1 MTDQIFSI
9 NTFILRSNNDDYYEN
24 KIKKIIVK
32 KKIGEGSYG
41 LVFLL
46 NNNHVIKIFKNSTL
60 KNTILNESSFLLPI
74 KNENR
79 ELIFYYKYINNK
91 KENNFIINLYAIG
104 LIKDTIIDK
113 SENYETNSY
122 FIILPYCISFYN
134 NFNIYNSALLHKNNG
149 LNFTLNVM
157 KRLVQI
163 SEFLETNYNIINIDF
178 KLNNFMFSE
187 KSKNLNN
194 LIMIDFSII
203 KNKSKKKYNIENK
216 YYIWPYNENVS
227 LEYIPPYSICINGL
241 ELLFGHDEVIQLPN
255 KNKMNY
261 FLKNIQN
268 KNSYAHTIFYNG
280 IVKKINSINFLKLFE
295 SNYQAYLS

>member
-1 MTDQIFSI
+1 MTNQVFVL
-9 NTFILRSNNDDYYEN
+9 NTFILRSNDSEYDEN
-24 KIKKIIVK
+24 KMKKIIVV
-32 KKIGEGSYG
+32 KKIGEGNYG

-60 KNTILNESSFLLPI
+60 TNNILNESSFLLPI

-91 KENNFIINLYAIG
+91 KESNFIINLYGIG
-104 LIKDTIIDK
+104 LIKDTLID
-113 SENYETNSY
+113 NNQTYDINSY

-134 NFNIYNSALLHKNNG
+134 NFNLYNSALLYKNNG

-157 KRLVQI
+157 KRLLQI
-163 SEFLETNYNIINIDF
+163 SEFLENNYNIVNIDF
-178 KLNNFMFSE
+178 KLKNCMFPE
-187 KSKNLNN
+187 KTKNLNN

-203 KNKSKKKYNIENK
+203 KNKSKKKYSIENK
-216 YYIWPYNENVS
+216 YYIWPYNENVL

-241 ELLFGHDEVIQLPN
+241 ELLFGYDEVMQLPN

-261 FLKNIQN
+261 FLKNIEKKN
-268 KNSYAHTIFYNG
+268 KNAHTIFYNG
-280 IVKKINSINFLKLFE
+280 IIKKMNSNNFSKLISSF
-295 SNYQAYLS
+295 Q

>member
-1 MTDQIFSI
+1 MTDQVFVL
-9 NTFILRSNNDDYYEN
+9 NTFILRSNDSEYDEN
-24 KIKKIIVK
+24 KMKKIIVV
-32 KKIGEGSYG
+32 KKIGEGNYG

-60 KNTILNESSFLLPI
+60 TNTILNESSFLLPI

-91 KENNFIINLYAIG
+91 KESNFIINLYGIG
-104 LIKDTIIDK
+104 LIKDTLID
-113 SENYETNSY
+113 NNQTYDINSY

-134 NFNIYNSALLHKNNG
+134 NFNLYNSALLYKNNG

-157 KRLVQI
+157 KRLLQI
-163 SEFLETNYNIINIDF
+163 SEFLENNYNIVNIDF
-178 KLNNFMFSE
+178 KLKNCMFPE
-187 KSKNLNN
+187 KTKNLNN

-203 KNKSKKKYNIENK
+203 KNKSKKKYSIENK
-216 YYIWPYNENVS
+216 YYIWPYNENVL

-241 ELLFGHDEVIQLPN
+241 ELLFGYDEVMQLPN

-261 FLKNIQN
+261 FLKNIEKKN
-268 KNSYAHTIFYNG
+268 KNAHTIFYNG
-280 IVKKINSINFLKLFE
+280 IIKKMNSNNFSKLISSF
-295 SNYQAYLS
+295 Q